1 MLAKLKEDAQTVEQK
16 IANLTQERNAAVEAL
31 ELERLAYQEREKKL
45 LEEIQE
51 MQQRIADLDA
61 QNAILHNQIQ
71 ELSDKTAIMHS
82 QQSKISEQEN
92 LDTSLETMNRS
103 FSGVEDDSKSAEQLL
118 RVMKYLRREKDLAV
132 AKFDVLRAENLRL
145 KSQVKVSIKLI
156 SNYVIKILF
165 CIFIFYL
172 YFLFLFRL

>member
-1 MLAKLKEDAQTVEQK
+1 MNYLQLLAKLKEDTQAIEQK
-16 IANLTQERNAAVEAL
+16 VTSLTQERNAAVEAL
-31 ELERLAYQEREKKL
+31 DLERIAYQEREKKL
-45 LEEIQE
+45 VQELQE
-51 MQQRIADLDA
+51 MQKRIEDLDT

-82 QQSKISEQEN
+82 QQSKINEQES

-103 FSGVEDDSKSAEQLL
+103 FSGLEDDSKSAEQLL

-145 KSQVKVSIKLI
+145 KSQVEVS
-156 SNYVIKILF
+156 VI
-165 CIFIFYL
+165 
-172 YFLFLFRL
+172 